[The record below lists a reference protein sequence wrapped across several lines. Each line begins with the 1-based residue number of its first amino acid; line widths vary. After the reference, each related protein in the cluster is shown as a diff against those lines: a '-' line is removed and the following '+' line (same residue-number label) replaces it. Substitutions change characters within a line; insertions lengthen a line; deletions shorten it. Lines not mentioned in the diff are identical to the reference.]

1 LESRS
6 HGGLQVDAVDVLPV
20 LLQKGSQKIA
30 CQLRVLLDLVEGHVG
45 VADSDVEGQH
55 LLHLELD
62 GSANFLSLLLHAFA
76 GGDDGREFT
85 GLVKSWAQKTRDLLD
100 QGVGSEVLVVL
111 LGPLFD
117 DLLVLVESLKSFGVH
132 GFDTSFLSLF
142 AVHLGSQHAQLE
154 VGARGVRKLEGSGE
168 TLLLL
173 GVVVLQGALEV
184 DSLLELTL
192 LALEHLACFLRVLDL
207 LSSGEGEEVLN
218 GRVEEVGIDLRHLE
232 LSQMVTEIM

>member
-6 HGGLQVDAVDVLPV
+6 HGRLQVDAVDVLPV
-20 LLQKGSQKIA
+20 LLQERSQKVT
-30 CQLRVLLDLVEGHVG
+30 CQLGVLLDLVEGHAG
-45 VADSDVEGQH
+45 VADSNVQGQH

-62 GSANFLSLLLHAFA
+62 GGADFLSLLLHAFA
-76 GGDDGREFT
+76 GGDDGGEFT
-85 GLVKSWAQKTRDLLD
+85 SLVKSRSQKTRDLLD
-100 QGVGSEVLVVL
+100 QGVGREVLVVL

-132 GFDTSFLSLF
+132 GFDASFLGLF

-192 LALEHLACFLRVLDL
+192 LALEHLALLLGVLDL
-207 LSSGEGEEVLN
+207 LAGGKGKEVLD
-218 GRVEEVGIDLRHLE
+218 GRVEEVTIDFGHLE
-232 LSQMVTEIM
+232 LLSIKCSK